1 VLLVL
6 RKIDNFLDNGYCLY
20 KIVLDVDLCW
30 WFVYV

>member
-6 RKIDNFLDNGYCLY
+6 RKIDNFLDSGYYLY
-20 KIVLDVDLCW
+20 GIVLDVGLCW